1 MSPPGAIGCVRRE
14 NDRVLK
20 GLLTYKRRRAGE
32 VSYEMRGVLRDCD
45 WLWDRLRANCF
56 LRETDDT
63 NENYLSDTEINH
75 R

>member
-1 MSPPGAIGCVRRE
+1 M
-14 NDRVLK
+14 
-20 GLLTYKRRRAGE
+20 
-32 VSYEMRGVLRDCD
+32 SYEMRGVLRDCD

-63 NENYLSDTEINH
+63 NENYLSDMEINH